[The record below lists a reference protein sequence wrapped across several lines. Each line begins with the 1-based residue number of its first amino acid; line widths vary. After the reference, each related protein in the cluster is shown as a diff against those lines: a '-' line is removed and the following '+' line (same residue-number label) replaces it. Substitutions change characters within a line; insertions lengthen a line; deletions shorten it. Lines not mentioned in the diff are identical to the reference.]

1 MSRILLVD
9 DSPHAQRMGERILSD
24 EGYEVVTVSNAD
36 SALIRLEDADPDV
49 VVADAVMPGRTGYD
63 ICQYLK
69 MSPRHRHV
77 RVILTSGAQ
86 EPIDEA
92 RARVVQADGTIEKP
106 FEASALLA
114 AVKPLAEAATADRGP
129 DGGRGPGDRGQGTEA
144 KPVAAPFV
152 AVVDAEQVR
161 AAVTLALDATMGT
174 LVDEIARRVLAALN
188 AGKPQTHAAEV
199 AATLPPRPEPPQP
212 ALPPQSPYTPP
223 RGTVRRVK
231 PLRVRTG
238 SILGLDIDNLEPEDP
253 DSQLP
258 E

>member
-1 MSRILLVD
+1 
-9 DSPHAQRMGERILSD
+9 
-24 EGYEVVTVSNAD
+24 
-36 SALIRLEDADPDV
+36 
-49 VVADAVMPGRTGYD
+49 
-63 ICQYLK
+63 
-69 MSPRHRHV
+69 
-77 RVILTSGAQ
+77 
-86 EPIDEA
+86 
-92 RARVVQADGTIEKP
+92 VVQADGTIEKP

-129 DGGRGPGDRGQGTEA
+129 DGGQGPGAGGQGA
-144 KPVAAPFV
+144 KPLPAPFV

-199 AATLPPRPEPPQP
+199 AAPLPPRPEM
-212 ALPPQSPYTPP
+212 PQSPYTPP